1 MSRFDVPSLE
11 DPTIVEISKE
21 IMSCRLAFMASEREE
36 TSLFLWMRL
45 NEQAETASSTVL
57 IEEDDAAMPDITEF
71 SKDGRADV
79 AHQIF
84 HLQKRKN
91 FDVKA
96 KTCEF
101 WPEMCEIA
109 MDLFE

>member
-1 MSRFDVPSLE
+1 MP
-11 DPTIVEISKE
+11 
-21 IMSCRLAFMASEREE
+21 
-36 TSLFLWMRL
+36 
-45 NEQAETASSTVL
+45 

-71 SKDGRADV
+71 SKDARADV

-96 KTCEF
+96 KTCGL

-109 MDLFE
+109 IDPFEQLSQIDSPYQFEYFAIELESLHPLSRSIPITRYAHIAITSRVWPILRN